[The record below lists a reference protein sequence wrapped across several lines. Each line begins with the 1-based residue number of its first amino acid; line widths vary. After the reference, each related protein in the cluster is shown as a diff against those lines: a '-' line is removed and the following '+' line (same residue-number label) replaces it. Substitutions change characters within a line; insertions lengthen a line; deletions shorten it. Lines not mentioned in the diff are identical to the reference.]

1 METNFL
7 NVDAQN
13 LHESLILYLENAVGE
28 PLFPG
33 DERRIFAD
41 ALASV
46 LIQLFAGM
54 NDACKQRLLSYAR
67 GQTLDQ
73 LGESRGVTRLLAQR
87 AETTIQFSID
97 EPQEDPIIIPAGIQV
112 TSDYS
117 HFFTT
122 TESCIIEAGQ
132 ASTQVHTLADEGGV
146 DYNCISTGKI
156 NQVVNTSVLPATV
169 TSVLNTVETYGGEDE
184 EKDDPYRDRIRS
196 AESRLSTA
204 GPSKAYRYHAIS
216 ANSRISDA
224 VIISESETLKKTLP
238 VYEGR
243 AFLGGDTLKLETLE
257 VQSVDDELLTASDYT
272 ATYQDN
278 LLTIT
283 LSDECNLDE
292 IKVTIQATQA
302 GVVKIVP
309 ICAGGELP
317 DEEILKDV
325 YEACNADNVRP
336 LTDKVIVSA
345 PDVEEYDIE
354 FTYWTT
360 RADEARVVKNVEGEG
375 GAIDQYV
382 SWQSS
387 VLGADLNPD
396 QLKRCILTPESDDHT
411 GATRVT
417 ITKPVFKELSPITL
431 AKWSGK
437 KTVNHIIRG

>member
-13 LHESLILYLENAVGE
+13 LHKSLILYLENAVGE

-73 LGESRGVTRLLAQR
+73 LGESRGVTRLLAQE
-87 AETTIQFSID
+87 AETIIQFSID
-97 EPQEDPIIIPAGIQV
+97 EPQDDPIIIPAGIQV
-112 TSDYS
+112 TSDYL

-122 TESCIIEAGQ
+122 DESCIIEAGQ
-132 ASTQVHTLADEGGV
+132 TSTQAHALADEGGIE
-146 DYNCISTGKI
+146 YNCISEGKI
-156 NQVVNTSVLPATV
+156 NQVVNTSEIPMIQN
-169 TSVLNTVETYGGEDE
+169 VLNIVESHGGEDE

-243 AFLGGDTLKLETLE
+243 AFLGGDTLRLETLE
-257 VQSVDDELLTASDYT
+257 VQSVDDELLTASDYM

-283 LSDECNLDE
+283 LSDECNLEE
-292 IKVTIQATQA
+292 IKVSIQATQA
-302 GVVKIVP
+302 GVVRIVP
-309 ICAGGELP
+309 ICEGGELP

-345 PDVEEYDIE
+345 PEVEEYDIE

-360 RADEARVVKNVEGEG
+360 RANEARVVKNVEGEG

-396 QLKRCILTPESDDHT
+396 QLKKYILTPESDDHT

-437 KTVNHIIRG
+437 KTVSHIIRG